1 MKKAVRKMKKSK
13 IISLFMAVLLV
24 SGMIFIPSRLSAVSA
39 EDYEIKHQWDFEN
52 GVNGWTNSQDTKVPV
67 TIEAGEA
74 ETKALRFQHQ
84 WSAENGYDWDYA
96 PIVVSPITSEKM
108 NGADYLSF
116 DFYLEAGKATK
127 GGFQIFPIIQS
138 PQHSYWFMMNAFTFN
153 YSNGEAIGNGLL
165 KYSFSAPIVS
175 NAGDYMEPTDV
186 INAVTFVTVGGN
198 TDYSGY
204 VYYDNIK
211 MMKKVT
217 TGGPVVINNLKVNQE
232 ASLVKDN
239 KVQFSCNASG
249 GTGEYRYAF
258 YVLKDGK
265 VYYKNET
272 AVAEKSGSFVPY
284 ESGIYTILAYCFD
297 SNGQQGMI
305 KQQIRVMDE
314 MPAADKLIALTF
326 DDGSS
331 TNTEQLLDILEEKN
345 AKATFFILHSYAQ
358 NNTQA
363 LQHIVQAGHQLGNHT
378 YDHLDLTQLSEAEVH
393 SQIDKNS
400 DFIYS
405 VTGVRTVLY
414 RPPYLAY
421 NANVLN
427 ILNDQSAIGVSLD
440 SMDWTGITTEEIV
453 NNVINQAKDGDIVLM
468 HDPLA
473 TTLKAVPDIIDGLRA
488 RGFEMV
494 TVEEL
499 FARKGKTLE
508 GGKFYSSAR

>member
-1 MKKAVRKMKKSK
+1 MRRNCSFIV
-13 IISLFMAVLLV
+13 II
-24 SGMIFIPSRLSAVSA
+24 
-39 EDYEIKHQWDFEN
+39 
-52 GVNGWTNSQDTKVPV
+52 TK
-67 TIEAGEA
+67 
-74 ETKALRFQHQ
+74 
-84 WSAENGYDWDYA
+84 
-96 PIVVSPITSEKM
+96 
-108 NGADYLSF
+108 
-116 DFYLEAGKATK
+116 
-127 GGFQIFPIIQS
+127 
-138 PQHSYWFMMNAFTFN
+138 
-153 YSNGEAIGNGLL
+153 
-165 KYSFSAPIVS
+165 
-175 NAGDYMEPTDV
+175 
-186 INAVTFVTVGGN
+186 
-198 TDYSGY
+198 
-204 VYYDNIK
+204 
-211 MMKKVT
+211 
-217 TGGPVVINNLKVNQE
+217 
-232 ASLVKDN
+232 
-239 KVQFSCNASG
+239 
-249 GTGEYRYAF
+249 
-258 YVLKDGK
+258 
-265 VYYKNET
+265 
-272 AVAEKSGSFVPY
+272 
-284 ESGIYTILAYCFD
+284 
-297 SNGQQGMI
+297 
-305 KQQIRVMDE
+305 
-314 MPAADKLIALTF
+314 
-326 DDGSS
+326 
-331 TNTEQLLDILEEKN
+331 LEEKN